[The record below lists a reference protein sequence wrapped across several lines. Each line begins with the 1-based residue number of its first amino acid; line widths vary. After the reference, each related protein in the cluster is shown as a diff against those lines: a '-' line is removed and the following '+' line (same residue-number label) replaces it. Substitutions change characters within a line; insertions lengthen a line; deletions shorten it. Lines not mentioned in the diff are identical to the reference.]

1 MYCQLSSNNNN
12 NETVVRI
19 RSHFSR
25 FVDGSGCARVR
36 RRGGSLRL
44 AGPFGSSRLA
54 GGSRSSWRRG
64 RFVSELTSAIDCQQG
79 KIERLRRVARSG
91 MKEKASGRSN
101 E

>member
-1 MYCQLSSNNNN
+1 MYCQLSSNNN

-54 GGSRSSWRRG
+54 GGSRRRG
-64 RFVSELTSAIDCQQG
+64 GGADLFLKR
-79 KIERLRRVARSG
+79 RLQSTVNRAKSSG
-91 MKEKASGRSN
+91 YGALLDRE
-101 E
+101 